1 VFQAVGLRP
10 QRELTFAPWES
21 FDVESLG
28 MSREQRFAYADL
40 FDNGETT
47 VHRLLGHPDPV
58 QGDMQLECQLVT
70 NGLYCGDSTG
80 YQDPRAKT
88 LRGGASEWWLLLQI
102 DSEDQA
108 SMMWGDVGRIYYWI
122 NQSDLLSRDWELS
135 WLILQCS

>member
-1 VFQAVGLRP
+1 M
-10 QRELTFAPWES
+10 
-21 FDVESLG
+21 ESLG
-28 MSREQRFAYADL
+28 MSRQELFAYAEL
-40 FDNGETT
+40 FDSGGPT

-70 NGLYCGDSTG
+70 NGLYCGNATG
-80 YQDPRAKT
+80 YQDPRAET
-88 LRGGASEWWLLLQI
+88 LRAGASEWRLLLQI

-122 NQSDLLSRDWELS
+122 RQPDLLSRDWDRS